1 MRYLPRPGSYTRR
14 HEDKVGD
21 PLDGLINLFDLSLV
35 LAVGFLVAGFSAIG
49 AIDLLAPKAQGT
61 QLQGAPPAQGP
72 TGQGEGKPVGTVYQ
86 LPDGRYVFQ
95 ANPGS
100 AVGGGGAATGATG
113 ATTPT
118 PTGVTGTTTPGTTA
132 PGTTTIPPASGAT
145 QPAAPLGGVPGTTQ

>member
-1 MRYLPRPGSYTRR
+1 MRYLPRPGSYSRR
-14 HEDKVGD
+14 HEDKIGD

-72 TGQGEGKPVGTVYQ
+72 TGQGQGKPVGTVYQ
-86 LPDGRYVFQ
+86 LQDGRYVFQ

-100 AVGGGGAATGATG
+100 GVGGGGATSSTGATG
-113 ATTPT
+113 GASPS
-118 PTGVTGTTTPGTTA
+118 TGSTGSFPGTSS
-132 PGTTTIPPASGAT
+132 IPPASGAT
-145 QPAAPLGGVPGTTQ
+145 QPAGGVTGGIQ

>member
-14 HEDKVGD
+14 HEDKIGD

-72 TGQGEGKPVGTVYQ
+72 TGQGQGKPVGTVYQ
-86 LPDGRYVFQ
+86 LEDGRYVFQ
-95 ANPGS
+95 ASPGS
-100 AVGGGGAATGATG
+100 GIGGGATSSTGATG
-113 ATTPT
+113 RPTT
-118 PTGVTGTTTPGTTA
+118 PTGVTGSSPGTS
-132 PGTTTIPPASGAT
+132 TIPPASGAT
-145 QPAAPLGGVPGTTQ
+145 QPAGGIPGGF